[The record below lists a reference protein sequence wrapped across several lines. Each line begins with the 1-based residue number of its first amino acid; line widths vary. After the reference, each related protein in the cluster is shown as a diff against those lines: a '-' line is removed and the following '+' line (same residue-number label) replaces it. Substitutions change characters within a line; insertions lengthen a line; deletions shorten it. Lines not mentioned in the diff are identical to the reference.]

1 MKKILSIALVLVLAL
16 FCFAACG
23 TETQEP
29 DKNDDVMTKS
39 EGVNTHAEYVAAKKG
54 DKLVMTFEF
63 TVNDEA
69 EGLIN
74 FQLSN
79 KGLVGYSW
87 DLDAAEVAGAG
98 SSLAVAN
105 EDELGDTGIYVIA
118 ALALVALIGTAIVIK
133 KRA

>member
-1 MKKILSIALVLVLAL
+1 
-16 FCFAACG
+16 
-23 TETQEP
+23 
-29 DKNDDVMTKS
+29 
-39 EGVNTHAEYVAAKKG
+39 
-54 DKLVMTFEF
+54 
-63 TVNDEA
+63 
-69 EGLIN
+69 IN

-98 SSLAVAN
+98 SSLAVENA
-105 EDELGDTGIYVIA
+105 DALGDTGIYVIA

>member
-1 MKKILSIALVLVLAL
+1 K
-16 FCFAACG
+16 
-23 TETQEP
+23 
-29 DKNDDVMTKS
+29 
-39 EGVNTHAEYVAAKKG
+39 
-54 DKLVMTFEF
+54 
-63 TVNDEA
+63 DEA

-79 KGLVGYSW
+79 KGLVGYSL
-87 DLDAAEVAGAG
+87 DLDAAELAGAG